1 MFAGI
6 RDYKNKCTADECKA
20 NSLQLIMNV
29 TINNIIAHGDHSL
42 NHKTSGLTYVQLPA
56 MFGMTFDDI

>member
-6 RDYKNKCTADECKA
+6 RDYKNKCTADECEA

-29 TINNIIAHGDHSL
+29 TINNIIACRPLVASQNEWFKL
-42 NHKTSGLTYVQLPA
+42 YVQLPP